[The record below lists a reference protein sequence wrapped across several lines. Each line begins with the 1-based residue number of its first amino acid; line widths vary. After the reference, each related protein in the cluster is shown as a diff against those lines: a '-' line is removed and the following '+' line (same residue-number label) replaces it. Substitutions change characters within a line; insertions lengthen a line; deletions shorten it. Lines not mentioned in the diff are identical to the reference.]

1 ARAEVH
7 PAAVVGAPDRRPLTL
22 RQAQGEEQIM
32 KHASM
37 KLALALA
44 LFTAAVLAP
53 NRMSAQSG
61 APTMNFDSVNPVTLP
76 DDVYFGEVGGVA
88 TNSRGDIFV
97 YARTGHP
104 TMSLASA
111 RPFVHG
117 GSRLFQF
124 DRTGKFTREIGQG
137 VYGFLFAA
145 QVRVDPQD
153 NLWVVDEYS
162 SMVMKFDPQGR
173 IAFLLGRKP
182 ESIQNPGGRGG
193 GGGGEGGGR
202 GRGGPPGAGA
212 PQDVFNRPTD
222 VAWDAQGNIFVA
234 DGRGNARVAMFSKDG
249 VFVKSWGQRGTAPGQ
264 FAGVDSIA
272 VDAQGNVYA
281 ADAGNA
287 RIQVFDNN
295 GTFKTE
301 IKNVG
306 NAQAICITPGANQV
320 MYVSNS
326 NPPTDLDTGGEIYKM
341 RLDGTM
347 IGKFGRAGK
356 LPKEFGTV
364 NAIDCRTE
372 NTLYVGEVGNFRV
385 QKLTMR

>member
-1 ARAEVH
+1 
-7 PAAVVGAPDRRPLTL
+7 
-22 RQAQGEEQIM
+22 M
-32 KHASM
+32 KTFRTYFVA
-37 KLALALA
+37 LGCATALA
-44 LFTAAVLAP
+44 TAVT
-53 NRMSAQSG
+53 AQNS
-61 APTMNFDSVNPVTLP
+61 PTINFDSAPNALTLP
-76 DDVYFGEVGGVA
+76 DDIYLGEVGGVA
-88 TNSRGDIFV
+88 TNSRGDVFV
-97 YARTGHP
+97 YTRTGHP
-104 TMSLASA
+104 TMSVASA

-162 SMVMKFDPQGR
+162 SMVMKFDVQGR
-173 IAFLLGRKP
+173 VTLLLGRKP
-182 ESIQNPGGRGG
+182 ESIANPGRAAGA
-193 GGGGEGGGR
+193 GGEGGGR
-202 GRGGPPGAGA
+202 GGGAPGAGA
-212 PQDVFNRPTD
+212 SQDVFNRPTD
-222 VAWDAQGNIFVA
+222 VAWDAQGNVFVA
-234 DGRGNARVAMFSKDG
+234 DGRGNARVAKFSKDG
-249 VFVKSWGQRGTAPGQ
+249 VFVKSWGQKGTAPGQ
-264 FAGVDSIA
+264 FADVDSIA

-320 MYVSNS
+320 LYVSNS

-356 LPKEFGTV
+356 QPKEFGTV
-364 NAIDCRTE
+364 NAIDCRAE

-385 QKLTMR
+385 QKLTIR

>member
-1 ARAEVH
+1 
-7 PAAVVGAPDRRPLTL
+7 
-22 RQAQGEEQIM
+22 M
-32 KHASM
+32 KPFM
-37 KLALALA
+37 KFALALCGAAA
-44 LFTAAVLAP
+44 LATAVA
-53 NRMSAQSG
+53 AQN
-61 APTMNFDSVNPVTLP
+61 APTINFDSAPNALTLP
-76 DDVYFGEVGGVA
+76 DDIYFGEVGGVA
-88 TNSRGDIFV
+88 TNSRGDVFV
-97 YARTGHP
+97 YTRTGHP
-104 TMSLASA
+104 TMSIASA

-124 DRTGKFTREIGQG
+124 DRSGKFTREIGQG

-173 IAFLLGRKP
+173 VAFLLGRKP
-182 ESIQNPGGRGG
+182 ESIANPGRAAGPGAGGGEGGRGGEAGRGADAGRGGGGAQAGGRGG
-193 GGGGEGGGR
+193 GA
-202 GRGGPPGAGA
+202 PGAGA
-212 PQDVFNRPTD
+212 QQDVFNRPTD

-234 DGRGNARVAMFSKDG
+234 DGRGNARVAKFSKDG
-249 VFVKSWGQRGTAPGQ
+249 VFVKSWGQRGSAPGQ
-264 FAGVDSIA
+264 FASVDSIA

-281 ADAGNA
+281 ADGGNQ

-306 NAQAICITPGANQV
+306 NAQAICITPGGSQV
-320 MYVSNS
+320 LYVSNS
-326 NPPTDLDTGGEIYKM
+326 NPPNDLDTAGEIYKM
-341 RLDGTM
+341 RLDGT
-347 IGKFGRAGK
+347 IVGKFGRAGK
-356 LPKEFGTV
+356 LLKEFGTV

-385 QKLTMR
+385 QKLTLH

>member
-1 ARAEVH
+1 
-7 PAAVVGAPDRRPLTL
+7 
-22 RQAQGEEQIM
+22 
-32 KHASM
+32 
-37 KLALALA
+37 
-44 LFTAAVLAP
+44 
-53 NRMSAQSG
+53 
-61 APTMNFDSVNPVTLP
+61 LP
-76 DDVYFGEVGGVA
+76 DDIYFGEIGGVA
-88 TNSRGDIFV
+88 TNSRGDLFV
-97 YARTGHP
+97 YTRTSHP

-162 SMVMKFDPQGR
+162 SMVMKFDAQGHV
-173 IAFLLGRKP
+173 AFLLGRKP
-182 ESIQNPGGRGG
+182 ESIANPGGRGG
-193 GGGGEGGGR
+193 EGG

-234 DGRGNARVAMFSKDG
+234 DGRGNARVAKFSKDG
-249 VFVKSWGQRGTAPGQ
+249 VFVKSWGQRGTAAGQ
-264 FAGVDSIA
+264 FASVDSIA

-301 IKNVG
+301 IKSVG
-306 NAQAICITPGANQV
+306 NAQAICMTAGANQV
-320 MYVSNS
+320 LYVSNS

-356 LPKEFGTV
+356 LLKEFGTV

-372 NTLYVGEVGNFRV
+372 NTLYIGEVGNFRV
-385 QKLTMR
+385 QKLTLH

>member
-1 ARAEVH
+1 
-7 PAAVVGAPDRRPLTL
+7 
-22 RQAQGEEQIM
+22 M

-44 LFTAAVLAP
+44 LFAAAVLAP
-53 NRMSAQSG
+53 KGMSAQSA
-61 APTMNFDSVNPVTLP
+61 APTMNFDSVNPLTLP
-76 DDVYFGEVGGVA
+76 DDIYFGEIGGVA
-88 TNSRGDIFV
+88 TNSRGDVFV
-97 YARTGHP
+97 YTRTSHP

-162 SMVMKFDPQGR
+162 SMVMKFDAQGR
-173 IAFLLGRKP
+173 VAFLLGRKP
-182 ESIQNPGGRGG
+182 ESIQNPGGRA

-202 GRGGPPGAGA
+202 GEAAGRGGPPGAGA

-234 DGRGNARVAMFSKDG
+234 DGRANARIAKFSKDG
-249 VFVKSWGQRGTAPGQ
+249 VFVKSWGQRGAEPGQ
-264 FAGVDSIA
+264 FASVDSIA

-281 ADAGNA
+281 ADGGNM

-306 NAQAICITPGANQV
+306 NAQAICITSAANQV

-326 NPPTDLDTGGEIYKM
+326 NPPNDLETAGEIYKT
-341 RLDGTM
+341 RLDGSI

-356 LPKEFGTV
+356 LLKEFGTV
-364 NAIDCRTE
+364 NAIDCRGE

-385 QKLTMR
+385 QKLTIH

>member
-1 ARAEVH
+1 
-7 PAAVVGAPDRRPLTL
+7 
-22 RQAQGEEQIM
+22 M

-37 KLALALA
+37 KFLLALA
-44 LFTAAVLAP
+44 LFAAAGLAP

-61 APTMNFDSVNPVTLP
+61 ASTINFDSVNPLTLP
-76 DDVYFGEVGGVA
+76 DDIYLGEVGGVA
-88 TNSRGDIFV
+88 TNSRGDVFV
-97 YARTGHP
+97 YTRTGHP

-111 RPFVHG
+111 RPFVHS

-124 DRTGKFTREIGQG
+124 DRSGKFTREIGQG

-173 IAFLLGRKP
+173 VAFLLGRKP
-182 ESIQNPGGRGG
+182 ESIANPGARVAAAGEGGGRGDAAG
-193 GGGGEGGGR
+193 RGGEGGGR

-234 DGRGNARVAMFSKDG
+234 DGRGNARVAKFSKDG
-249 VFVKSWGQRGTAPGQ
+249 VFVKSWGQRGTAAGQ
-264 FAGVDSIA
+264 FASVDSIA

-281 ADAGNA
+281 ADAGNG
-287 RIQVFDNN
+287 RVQVFDNN

-306 NAQAICITPGANQV
+306 NAQAICMTPGANQV
-320 MYVSNS
+320 LYVSNS
-326 NPPTDLDTGGEIYKM
+326 NPPTDLDTAGEIYKM

-385 QKLTMR
+385 QKLTLH